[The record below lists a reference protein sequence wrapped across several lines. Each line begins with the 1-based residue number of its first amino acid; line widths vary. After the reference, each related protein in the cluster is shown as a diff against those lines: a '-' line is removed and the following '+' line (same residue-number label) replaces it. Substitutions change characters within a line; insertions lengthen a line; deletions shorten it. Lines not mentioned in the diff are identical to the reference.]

1 MWGPCDLSLRWA
13 FSPRGLGPRGGSAQ
27 SPGLLGCAALRSG
40 QGRRRQPC
48 RPCPAQTAGA
58 KGQGGKE
65 ELGPQPAGP
74 PGASAG
80 QERAP
85 VCHVH
90 TGSLQPGRKAERR
103 GQRTASLQ
111 RATAAFT
118 SDAHCPASAPRSPQA
133 QGSWLLCA
141 VSPAPTSSDPG
152 SGPRS
157 PGRGGISRQP
167 RSLGPGKVE
176 GSREPGSWTRKGV
189 KKLVHA
195 PASLP
200 SDRGASRPNVQLRE
214 PTGSI
219 WLRRLRP
226 GPEPAWPGGETGA
239 TPPAVQPGALLPR
252 SPTPHAHQHGAHS
265 LWVS

>member
-1 MWGPCDLSLRWA
+1 MICPSGGRSPHGGLVPGGVVPKAPGSWGVPPC
-13 FSPRGLGPRGGSAQ
+13 GLGRAAAGSRADRALLKLRGQ
-27 SPGLLGCAALRSG
+27 R
-40 QGRRRQPC
+40 
-48 RPCPAQTAGA
+48 
-58 KGQGGKE
+58 GKE

-80 QERAP
+80 RERAP

-118 SDAHCPASAPRSPQA
+118 SDARCAASAPRSPQA

-141 VSPAPTSSDPG
+141 VSPGPASSDPG

-239 TPPAVQPGALLPR
+239 TPPAVQPAALLPR

-265 LWVS
+265 RVS